1 MNTLHDGFEWKEDT
15 QAVFEKAV
23 RNGVLSPATVGDYMY
38 MGTVNGQDQFKHR
51 MTRQYLKQ
59 EVAS

>member
-23 RNGVLSPATVGDYMY
+23 RNGVLSPATP
-38 MGTVNGQDQFKHR
+38 DQGFH
-51 MTRQYLKQ
+51 
-59 EVAS
+59 SPFIS